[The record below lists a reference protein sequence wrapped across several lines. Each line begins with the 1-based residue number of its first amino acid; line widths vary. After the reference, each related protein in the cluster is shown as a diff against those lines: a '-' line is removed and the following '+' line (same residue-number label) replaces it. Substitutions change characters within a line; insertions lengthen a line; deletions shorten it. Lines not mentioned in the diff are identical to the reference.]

1 MILVLVGFLVRLVFL
16 GSLAF
21 LAMAMIVELVELVMG
36 KCWLVP
42 S

>member
-1 MILVLVGFLVRLVFL
+1 MLVGFLVLLVFL
-16 GSLAF
+16 ESLTF
-21 LAMAMIVELVELVMG
+21 LVMTMIVEIVMG

>member
-1 MILVLVGFLVRLVFL
+1 MVHVLAGSLVFLVFL
-16 GSLAF
+16 GF
-21 LAMAMIVELVELVMG
+21 LVLLVMAMIVELVMG

>member
-1 MILVLVGFLVRLVFL
+1 MLVGFLVRLVFL

-21 LAMAMIVELVELVMG
+21 RVMTMIVEIVELVMG

>member
-1 MILVLVGFLVRLVFL
+1 MVLVLVGFLVRLVFL

-21 LAMAMIVELVELVMG
+21 LAMAMIVELVERVMG

>member
-1 MILVLVGFLVRLVFL
+1 MLVGFLVRLVFL

-21 LAMAMIVELVELVMG
+21 LAMAMIVERVELVMG